1 MRARLPGA
9 ARRLAGGAAMLVV
22 FTASAAA
29 DAPPVDPTAL
39 LSQVYQSLYGADCSQ
54 VLRLTSKSPQSRP
67 VSRKLSILRK
77 YTEPP
82 PRALIRFSEPPDIRG
97 ASLLVIEHPT
107 RDADVFLYLPAF
119 DRTKRI
125 TAAQRFDA
133 FFGTNLT
140 YEDLE
145 PKSVA
150 DFEVRALG
158 PDRVGTLECLRL
170 ELRPRPGVESQYDRS
185 VACVETARSVILW
198 IDYELK
204 GRPHKRLEVD
214 PESIRLASGRHLAFR
229 SRVQSHATGAETE
242 IAVEAYEAGPR
253 LPDSLFT
260 IPHLELGDER
270 GPTPGR

>member
-1 MRARLPGA
+1 MRARSRLP
-9 ARRLAGGAAMLVV
+9 ARRPPFWAALWILAVAAP
-22 FTASAAA
+22 AAA
-29 DAPPVDPTAL
+29 APSVEPAAL
-39 LSQVYQSLYGADCSQ
+39 LAEVWHGLYGADCSQ

-67 VSRKLSILRK
+67 VSRRLSIFRK
-77 YTEPP
+77 YTDSP

-97 ASLLVIEHPT
+97 ASLLVIEHAA

-145 PKSVA
+145 PKRIE
-150 DFEVRALG
+150 DFEVRGLG
-158 PDRVGTLECLRL
+158 SDRVGTLGCQRL

-185 VACVETARSVILW
+185 VACVEPERRVALW
-198 IDYELK
+198 IEYEVK

-214 PESIRLASGRHLAFR
+214 PESIRVASGRSLAFR
-229 SRVQSHATGAETE
+229 SRILSHATGAETE
-242 IAVEAYEAGPR
+242 ISIEAYEAGPE

-260 IPHLELGDER
+260 IPHLELGAEPAPAER
-270 GPTPGR
+270 R